1 MIPELPAE
9 LGRFD
14 SIVEAHKAGD
24 MQALKHAVRQNRQT
38 IEAIVQESLE
48 TIGRYSSVLQV
59 LRDYDCEV
67 MLEVIQT
74 W

>member
-1 MIPELPAE
+1 
-9 LGRFD
+9 
-14 SIVEAHKAGD
+14 

-38 IEAIVQESLE
+38 IEAIVQESLD